1 MSESELFYV
10 NQDLIEDINIIFDD
24 ASIAASSL
32 DFDFDFFNE
41 VFPNDHEEVSVK
53 DIEKEDKS
61 TQTPGSWESFPK
73 YRRGKYKLKT
83 GQKSQSERKKA
94 RIQEPLNPVAKE
106 TVPVSFLEFNGCT
119 YCIINNE

>member
-1 MSESELFYV
+1 MAETELFYID
-10 NQDLIEDINIIFDD
+10 QDLIEDINIIFDEP
-24 ASIAASSL
+24 SIAASSL
-32 DFDFDFFNE
+32 DFEFDFNE
-41 VFPNDHEEVSVK
+41 LFPNDHEVPVK

-83 GQKSQSERKKA
+83 GQKSQSGRKRA
-94 RIQEPLNPVAKE
+94 RNQEPSNPGIEE
-106 TVPVSFLEFNGCT
+106 TVPATFLELNERT